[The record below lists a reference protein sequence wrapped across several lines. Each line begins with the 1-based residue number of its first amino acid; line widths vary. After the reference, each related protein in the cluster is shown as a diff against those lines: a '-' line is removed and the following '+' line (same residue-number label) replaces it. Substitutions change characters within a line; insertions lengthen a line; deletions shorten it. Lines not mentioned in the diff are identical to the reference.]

1 MLVSKAS
8 AEGCVGSSPTWGTM
22 KDMKYYFNHRLN
34 DNGDDLKKEWSQLA
48 IDLNNDQIITE
59 SDLNVRWEKLIDTV
73 PLGWLINTY
82 SIEMAIKKRFPDFF
96 EKRWEKIFRKS

>member
-1 MLVSKAS
+1 
-8 AEGCVGSSPTWGTM
+8 M

-73 PLGWLINTY
+73 PLGWLIN
-82 SIEMAIKKRFPDFF
+82 
-96 EKRWEKIFRKS
+96 